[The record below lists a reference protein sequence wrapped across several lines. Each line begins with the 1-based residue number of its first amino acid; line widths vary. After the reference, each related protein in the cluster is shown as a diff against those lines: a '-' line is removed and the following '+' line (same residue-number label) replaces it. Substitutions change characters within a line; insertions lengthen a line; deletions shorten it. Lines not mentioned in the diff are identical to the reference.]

1 MRKNNNEHKK
11 IKQTYVI
18 SLCIIA
24 CHRIW
29 SEIKKRRKKTN
40 MTSEWL
46 SLQFGYIIFDWSS
59 IASVSNSKWIIWI
72 ALYTIHSC
80 YYLCSLFY
88 SKRVWQ
94 HDVTRHIYNVFFLEF
109 LFLSYCTLH
118 SLNTGY
124 KIKCDVNWVIIEFST
139 NPSIR
144 QSTINERKMFLD
156 SRPRGELTKNCLW
169 VIGKYLYLY
178 WAVLAQK
185 KRIEPCFSSHIVK

>member
-1 MRKNNNEHKK
+1 MRKNNNQHKK

-24 CHRIW
+24 CQRIW
-29 SEIKKRRKKTN
+29 SEIKKRKKKTN

-46 SLQFGYIIFDWSS
+46 SLQFEYIIFDWPS

-72 ALYTIHSC
+72 AQYTVHSC
-80 YYLCSLFY
+80 YYLCSRFY
-88 SKRVWQ
+88 SQCVWQ

-124 KIKCDVNWVIIEFST
+124 EIKCDVNWVIIEFST

-144 QSTINERKMFLD
+144 QSIPLMFLD
-156 SRPRGELTKNCLW
+156 SRPRGEVTKNCLW
-169 VIGKYLYLY
+169 VIFWLK
-178 WAVLAQK
+178 AE
-185 KRIEPCFSSHIVK
+185 RIEPCFSSHIVE